1 MYDETLRETK
11 QRLLTNDGSYTL
23 YSSEFDEPYHSD
35 KDGAL
40 HESLQKHV
48 LPAFAIKGGEDQL
61 TILDICYG
69 LGYNTLATIYYI
81 KKEQLSTKVK
91 IISPEF
97 DRGLIESLKDFQY
110 PKEFEPLRDIID
122 TISHNFC
129 YEDEQISIEI
139 LLGDARQRLPQ
150 LQEQFD
156 IIYQDAFSPTHNP
169 LLWTREYFATLR
181 SLIKEDAI
189 LTTYSTAAAVRMG
202 LDENGFQLFFKRA
215 VNMRDS
221 MVASPRMLDGL
232 EYIDMQLKKI
242 RNPDAKSLR
251 DEDYL
256 N

>member
-1 MYDETLRETK
+1 MYDENLREMK
-11 QRLLTNDGSYTL
+11 QRVLTNDGSYTL
-23 YSSEFDEPYHSD
+23 YSTEFDEPYHSD

-40 HESLQKHV
+40 HEALQKHV
-48 LPAFAIKGGEDQL
+48 LPAFAIKGGENEL
-61 TILDICYG
+61 TLLDICYG
-69 LGYNTLATIYYI
+69 LGYNTLATLYYI
-81 KKEQLSTKVK
+81 KKEQLTTKVR

-97 DRGLIESLKDFQY
+97 DRGLVESLRNFQY
-110 PKEFEPLRDIID
+110 PKEFDSLREIIEA
-122 TISHNFC
+122 ISRDFS

-156 IIYQDAFSPTHNP
+156 IVYQDAFSPAHNP
-169 LLWTREYFATLR
+169 LLWTREYFATIA
-181 SLIKEDAI
+181 SLMKEDSI

-221 MVASPRMLDGL
+221 MVASPSMLDGL

-242 RNPDAKSLR
+242 RNPHAKSLR

-256 N
+256 